1 MARDPRYDILFEPV
15 QIGPVT
21 ARNRF
26 YQVPHCNGMGSRHP
40 SGTAVMRGIK
50 AEGGWAVV
58 CTEETE
64 IHPSSDISPY
74 QEGWNWDDRD
84 IPALAR
90 MTEAVHAHGS
100 LAGVELCHGGSHTPN
115 LYSREVPLAPSH
127 SLNKMMYPVQARAMD
142 KTDISNLRRW
152 HRQAALRARE
162 AGFDIVYVYAAHDLS
177 VFQHFISRRH
187 NHRSD
192 EYGGSLENR
201 VRLFR
206 EVIEDTKDAV
216 GDTCGVAVRLAVDE
230 LLGDDGITCDGEGRD
245 VIAMLADLPDLW
257 DVCLSDWAND
267 SQTSRFS
274 EEGFQEQYTSF
285 VKSLT
290 TKPVVG
296 VGRFTSPDTM
306 VSQIRRG
313 VLDMIGAARPS
324 IADPFLPKKIEEG
337 RIDDIR
343 ECIGCNICV
352 SGDTTIVPM
361 RCTQNPTV
369 SEEWR
374 KGWHP
379 EVIPQQ
385 RSDDKVL
392 VVGGGPAGLEAARA
406 LGVRGYHVTV
416 AEAGRS
422 LGGRV
427 ADESGLTGLSAWNR
441 VSDYRTGQIGKM
453 PNVDVYFDSELSAD
467 AVLEFGFAHVV
478 VATGSHWR
486 KDGVGRTHH
495 AAIDGLEEVTLL
507 TPNDWFANRSVIDAA
522 TDAPIV
528 IFDDDGF
535 YMAGALAET
544 IMRAGR
550 QVTLVTPSS
559 DVSPYTH
566 YTLEQSRIQRRL
578 IELGVDIRT
587 HRMLAGAAQG
597 SVQIAC
603 TYTEA
608 QDELEC
614 AALMLV
620 TARLPNDN
628 LYRDLLHQRAEWTA
642 AGISTVQVIGDAE
655 APGTIAAA
663 VYSGHRYAREL
674 DEPPVNDAVAFKRE
688 LPRLEDV
695 V

>member
-74 QEGWNWDDRD
+74 QEGWNWEERD

-100 LAGVELCHGGSHTPN
+100 LAGIELCHGGGHTPN

-127 SLNKMMYPVQARAMD
+127 SLNQMMHPVQARAMD
-142 KTDISNLRRW
+142 KTDIANLRRW

-187 NHRSD
+187 NRRTD

-206 EVIEDTKDAV
+206 EVIEDTKEAV
-216 GDTCGVAVRLAVDE
+216 GDSCGIAVRIAVDE
-230 LLGDDGITCDGEGRD
+230 LLGDAGITCEGEGHD

-257 DVCLSDWAND
+257 DVCLSDWSND

-290 TKPVVG
+290 SKPVVG

-306 VSQIRRG
+306 VGQIRRG

-324 IADPFLPKKIEEG
+324 IADPFLPSKIEEG
-337 RIDDIR
+337 RIEDIR

-352 SGDTTIVPM
+352 SGDTTVVPM

-379 EVIPQQ
+379 EIIPQQ

-392 VVGGGPAGLEAARA
+392 VVGGGPAGLEAART
-406 LGVRGYHVTV
+406 LGARGYHVTV

-427 ADESGLTGLSAWNR
+427 ANEAALAGLSAWNR

-453 PNVDVYFDSELSAD
+453 PNVEVYFDSELDAD

-486 KDGVGRTHH
+486 RDGVGRTHH
-495 AAIDGLEEVTLL
+495 AAISGLDEVALF
-507 TPNDWFANRSVIDAA
+507 TPDDWFANRSVKSSTPDG
-522 TDAPIV
+522 PIV

-535 YMAGALAET
+535 YLAGALAET
-544 IMRAGR
+544 IR
-550 QVTLVTPSS
+550 QTDRRVTLVTPSS

-578 IELGVDIRT
+578 MEIGVDIRT
-587 HRMLAGAAQG
+587 HRMLAGAERGAMR
-597 SVQIAC
+597 VAC

-608 QDELEC
+608 QEELEC
-614 AALMLV
+614 AALLLV
-620 TARLPNDN
+620 TARLPYND
-628 LYRDLLHQRAEWTA
+628 LYTELVRRQAEWA
-642 AGISTVQVIGDAE
+642 EAGISTVRVIGDAE

-688 LPRLEDV
+688 LPRLEDA
-695 V
+695 